1 VGSGKTVTKR
11 GASSQS
17 KTGPVKKESKFQD
30 LKPAAKFLLDG
41 GKIK

>member
-1 VGSGKTVTKR
+1 VR
-11 GASSQS
+11 EE
-17 KTGPVKKESKFQD
+17 TGPVKKESKFQD